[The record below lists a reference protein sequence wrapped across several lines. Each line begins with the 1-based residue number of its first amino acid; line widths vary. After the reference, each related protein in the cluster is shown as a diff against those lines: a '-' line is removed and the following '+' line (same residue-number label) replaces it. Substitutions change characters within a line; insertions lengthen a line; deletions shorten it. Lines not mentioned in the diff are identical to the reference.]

1 MLWLNYSEHL
11 FCLSGFRNCCFNV
24 QFIAVNWRDLSVL
37 ITDLITLCFFF
48 FYVFISFP
56 FYSGRAVLLSLS
68 SVFLCVQCQYAY
80 SPASGREDSL
90 KGSSFNMMHII
101 HISIDVLSQ
110 ARNKAKFSTPN
121 GGSGQEENNII
132 CHTSHFKIE
141 TEIMPIPAP
150 WKNTYPVR

>member
-1 MLWLNYSEHL
+1 
-11 FCLSGFRNCCFNV
+11 
-24 QFIAVNWRDLSVL
+24 
-37 ITDLITLCFFF
+37 
-48 FYVFISFP
+48 
-56 FYSGRAVLLSLS
+56 
-68 SVFLCVQCQYAY
+68 
-80 SPASGREDSL
+80 
-90 KGSSFNMMHII
+90 MHII

-110 ARNKAKFSTPN
+110 AKDREGKGKFSTPN